1 MPALPE
7 DKYNEEPLVH
17 IATAPNEP
25 IAQMWA
31 GILEDNN
38 VPCMVKGGDLGAS
51 MYIPQ
56 FQLQQQIWVL
66 ESDAERAK
74 EILAPFTE
82 EEEKYKQE

>member
-1 MPALPE
+1 MPDQPE
-7 DKYNEEPLVH
+7 DNLSKEPLVH

-51 MYIPQ
+51 M
-56 FQLQQQIWVL
+56 
-66 ESDAERAK
+66 
-74 EILAPFTE
+74 
-82 EEEKYKQE
+82 

>member
-1 MPALPE
+1 MPDQPE
-7 DKYNEEPLVH
+7 DNLSKEPLVH

-56 FQLQQQIWVL
+56 FQLHQQLWVL
-66 ESDAERAK
+66 ESDAEKAR
-74 EILAPFTE
+74 EILAPFVE
-82 EEEKYKQE
+82 EEEKHDS